1 MKTVHASD
9 SFVVGTAGHIDHGKS
24 SLVKALTRIDP
35 DRLDE
40 EKRRGMTIDLGFAY
54 MDLPSGRHVGLVDVP
69 GHQRFLKNML
79 AGVHGMDAVLLVV
92 AADEGPM
99 PQTREHLAIIDLLG
113 IQHGVVVLSKAD
125 LVDSEWLR
133 LMRDEVSA
141 MLRGSSLR
149 NAAIVSLSSTTGEGL
164 EGLCLAL
171 DEELGRTF
179 SRPDLGRPRLP
190 VDRAFG
196 MPGFGTVV
204 TGTLVGGAL
213 RQGDELTILPGDRRV
228 RVRGLQQHNQ
238 PVEEA
243 LPGSRT
249 AVNLA
254 GVDRNQVR
262 RGDVLVI
269 PGTVQSSRRIDA
281 RLTVLD
287 GAPHPLRHRAR
298 LLMYHET
305 AEIPVEVNLL
315 DSDELAAGERGWA
328 QLYTMEPAVAIA
340 GDRFIIRLP
349 SPPTTL
355 AGGVIVDTVPRR
367 HRRHDRQVI
376 EELVS
381 REAGDPLTSVELELA
396 KHPSGI
402 EAAPLSRIVAL
413 SPETLAATLERLA
426 LEGRVRQMGPLLVTQ
441 AAHRRL
447 QNAVSQELL
456 GFHAAQPL
464 RPGMPREALRSRLA
478 LNPAIFQ
485 ALLATLRA
493 DGVLVETASEVAL
506 AGHRLELTEQQSAAA
521 VATIQALDSQPFSP
535 PLLGELAQR
544 YGLTPAL
551 IQHLINQGE
560 IVRVSDEV
568 VFSREA
574 VSLALA
580 RFRTYLGSSPG
591 LSVAAARDLLGSSRR
606 YVLPLLEWLD
616 AQRITRRVGD
626 DRILR
631 T

>member
-1 MKTVHASD
+1 
-9 SFVVGTAGHIDHGKS
+9 
-24 SLVKALTRIDP
+24 
-35 DRLDE
+35 
-40 EKRRGMTIDLGFAY
+40 
-54 MDLPSGRHVGLVDVP
+54 
-69 GHQRFLKNML
+69 
-79 AGVHGMDAVLLVV
+79 
-92 AADEGPM
+92 
-99 PQTREHLAIIDLLG
+99 
-113 IQHGVVVLSKAD
+113 
-125 LVDSEWLR
+125 
-133 LMRDEVSA
+133 
-141 MLRGSSLR
+141 
-149 NAAIVSLSSTTGEGL
+149 
-164 EGLCLAL
+164 
-171 DEELGRTF
+171 
-179 SRPDLGRPRLP
+179 
-190 VDRAFG
+190 
-196 MPGFGTVV
+196 
-204 TGTLVGGAL
+204 
-213 RQGDELTILPGDRRV
+213 
-228 RVRGLQQHNQ
+228 
-238 PVEEA
+238 
-243 LPGSRT
+243 
-249 AVNLA
+249 
-254 GVDRNQVR
+254 
-262 RGDVLVI
+262 
-269 PGTVQSSRRIDA
+269 
-281 RLTVLD
+281 
-287 GAPHPLRHRAR
+287 
-298 LLMYHET
+298 
-305 AEIPVEVNLL
+305 
-315 DSDELAAGERGWA
+315 
-328 QLYTMEPAVAIA
+328 
-340 GDRFIIRLP
+340 
-349 SPPTTL
+349 
-355 AGGVIVDTVPRR
+355 
-367 HRRHDRQVI
+367 
-376 EELVS
+376 
-381 REAGDPLTSVELELA
+381 
-396 KHPSGI
+396 
-402 EAAPLSRIVAL
+402 
-413 SPETLAATLERLA
+413 
-426 LEGRVRQMGPLLVTQ
+426 MGPVLVTQ